1 MSTPPWGD
9 DQQPQQPQ
17 NPYQQPYQPYGPP
30 PQQPYGQQPYGQQPP
45 AYGYPVAA
53 QTNGMAVAALV
64 VSIVSLMACCGASGF
79 IGAILGHMSR
89 GQIRRTGEQGGGMA
103 LAGVIV
109 GWIGFGIFLL
119 VALLYTGLIIDA
131 IRSDDF
137 SDY

>member
-9 DQQPQQPQ
+9 EPQQQP
-17 NPYQQPYQPYGPP
+17 QQPYQPYG
-30 PQQPYGQQPYGQQPP
+30 QPYGQQYGQQQ

-89 GQIRRTGEQGGGMA
+89 GQIKRTGEQGGGMA

-109 GWIGFGIFLL
+109 GWIGFAIFLA
-119 VALLYTGLIIDA
+119 VVLLYAGVFVAALQ
-131 IRSDDF
+131 SDDF
-137 SDY
+137 SSDY